1 MVSRHVV
8 TLANSIVGVSVL
20 AMPFCFK
27 QCGIVLATLSLMVGA
42 VMTRMVC
49 YFLVKAAVMSR
60 RRTYELLAW
69 STFGQTGKFMVEI
82 SIIGFLIGTLI
93 AFMVVIGDLGPEILS
108 EIFSMENNSSL
119 RTIIMTALSLFVALP
134 LGLLRNIDSLSSVST
149 ASVLFYLFLLL
160 KIFSEGIGP
169 LWSGEYLDRIHF
181 WRSGGVLQC
190 IPIFS
195 MALSCQTQIFGIYDA
210 LPDPSPQKMNEVVKQ
225 AVNLCTFF
233 YFCVGFFGY
242 IAFSHQNFGGNIL
255 LSFTPT
261 WSTQL
266 IKSMFLMSV
275 VFSVPLVIF
284 PCRVSLHSLICKSV
298 STYHPVH
305 DMSTNYIPESR
316 MKALTVT
323 IVAFT
328 LVIGIIIPNIE
339 LVLGLV
345 GSTTGSIIC
354 IIFPSIMF
362 VKVTSKSTT
371 EKLVAQAI
379 FCIGVV
385 LMFLTT
391 YATLY
396 AAEQSQV
403 IENIPEQIRMTEN
416 LVVMKPLLPDDSS
429 IKSPISKLE
438 EHIEQIQQIHHV
450 EYEPKIPEKMI
461 SNDNQRLQKIQSS
474 PKAKVNVDKEE
485 KINHEPSQPSPPKA
499 EIIKEDVQAPHK
511 VDTPLEKKL
520 PDERVVPDI
529 VKSNDDKISSFKKE
543 DGPLEK
549 LSPGEKKIDSA
560 APAPEETINQKI
572 DPVVD
577 DSKKEFVD
585 KNVAEAFL
593 KRLEEHQENQKK
605 LLEEQK
611 EILQELKEH
620 HAQDVRDKLEKD
632 KQKDDDV
639 ALNHSEGGPDGVQ
652 NNNNEVKEEKEK
664 LGANVPET
672 ADKLIKEQEKIIEKI
687 SENIEKENK
696 NAQLLEKL
704 EEGLNK
710 EVRKAEK
717 DVAEDVKQKV
727 MQPKEVPASVPRN
740 SSINK
745 LVDLPSKISPQE
757 TLKGFDKERGVLVGS
772 LGSPRRGSET
782 ETKNKAKADLELP
795 AGNNIDAVNVQLPK
809 KMHSPLDPTPKDKV
823 PNNNMNEPLSKSS
836 HLSDIKSS
844 QKMELP
850 NPEASKKPVS
860 ESKPKEKVDREI

>member
-27 QCGIVLATLSLMVGA
+27 QCGIVLATLSLMIGA

-49 YFLVKAAVMSR
+49 YFLVKAAIMNR

-82 SIIGFLIGTLI
+82 GIIGFLIGTLI

-149 ASVLFYLFLLL
+149 ASVLFYLFLLI

-210 LPDPSPQKMNEVVKQ
+210 LPDPSLQKMNEVVKQ

-275 VFSVPLVIF
+275 VFSVPLVVF
-284 PCRVSLHSLICKSV
+284 PCRVSLNSLIFKSV
-298 STYHPVH
+298 STYHHVH

-316 MKALTVT
+316 MKFLTVT

-328 LVIGIIIPNIE
+328 LIIGIIIPNIE

-345 GSTTGSIIC
+345 GSTTGSVIC

-385 LMFLTT
+385 LMLLTT

-403 IENIPEQIRMTEN
+403 VENIPETIHMTEIM
-416 LVVMKPLLPDDSS
+416 VPKPVLPVESS
-429 IKSPISKLE
+429 VKSISKLE
-438 EHIEQIQQIHHV
+438 EHIGQVQQIHHV

-461 SNDNQRLQKIQSS
+461 SNDNQRMQKVQNS
-474 PKAKVNVDKEE
+474 AKVNAETSEKKVKE
-485 KINHEPSQPSPPKA
+485 IPQPSPSNA
-499 EIIKEDVQAPHK
+499 NIIKEKEEYDKVPRK
-511 VDTPLEKKL
+511 VDKP
-520 PDERVVPDI
+520 PDDKQTNERVVPEI
-529 VKSNDDKISSFKKE
+529 VKAIDDKIVSDKTNNEQLGKQSTE
-543 DGPLEK
+543 
-549 LSPGEKKIDSA
+549 EKK
-560 APAPEETINQKI
+560 PEPDDTARKE
-572 DPVVD
+572 VVD
-577 DSKKEFVD
+577 QKMDSVIDDTKKDFVD

-632 KQKDDDV
+632 KQKDDDA
-639 ALNHSEGGPDGVQ
+639 ALVLPEDGPNKIQDSN
-652 NNNNEVKEEKEK
+652 NNNNEVKQGNEKS
-664 LGANVPET
+664 GAHVPET

-704 EEGLNK
+704 EEGLNN
-710 EVRKAEK
+710 EVKKVEK
-717 DVAEDVKQKV
+717 NNAEDAKSKA
-727 MQPKEVPASVPRN
+727 MPIPAKDLSEPRN
-740 SSINK
+740 MSSANK
-745 LVDLPSKISPQE
+745 QAGLSKNKIPLDKGRE

-772 LGSPRRGSET
+772 LGSSRRGSET
-782 ETKNKAKADLELP
+782 GDKEEADKS
-795 AGNNIDAVNVQLPK
+795 V
-809 KMHSPLDPTPKDKV
+809 S
-823 PNNNMNEPLSKSS
+823 NNMQPAKVEPQKDAQKPPNVKTADEIANKNAPLIQKT
-836 HLSDIKSS
+836 LKNS
-844 QKMELP
+844 QKVEISS
-850 NPEASKKPVS
+850 PEPSKKTVS